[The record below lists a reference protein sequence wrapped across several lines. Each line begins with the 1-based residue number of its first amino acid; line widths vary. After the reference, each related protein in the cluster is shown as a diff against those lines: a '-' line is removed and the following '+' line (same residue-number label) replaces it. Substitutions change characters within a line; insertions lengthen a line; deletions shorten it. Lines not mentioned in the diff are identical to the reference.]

1 MSYRIWIFIAS
12 GLFIIGIVLGLATPG
27 GISGLLTQDLE
38 ALQELG
44 TILGPF
50 KLTTAAFIYLKN
62 VTALL
67 FSFILS
73 PILCLAPVI
82 TLMLNGWL
90 IAFVSA
96 TLLEQ
101 QPLGVLLGGLLPHG
115 ILEIPALVI
124 GEAAAL
130 SFGAMVMTA
139 AIFRE
144 KRSQL
149 KPHLMRT
156 ARYLI
161 LALALLLP
169 AAIIETYVTPLF
181 IR

>member
-1 MSYRIWIFIAS
+1 MSYRIWIFIAA
-12 GLFIIGIVLGLATPG
+12 GLFIIGIVLGLTMSGDIA
-27 GISGLLTQDLE
+27 GLLAQDLA

-44 TILGPF
+44 AILGPF

-73 PILCLAPVI
+73 PILCLAPIVA
-82 TLMLNGWL
+82 LMLNGWL
-90 IAFVSA
+90 LAFLSVA
-96 TLLEQ
+96 VLEQ

-115 ILEIPALVI
+115 ILEIPALII

-130 SFGAMVMTA
+130 SFGAMTMTA
-139 AIFRE
+139 VIFKE

-149 KPHLMRT
+149 KPHLKRT

-161 LALALLLP
+161 LAFALLLP
-169 AAIIETYVTPLF
+169 AAIIETYITPLF